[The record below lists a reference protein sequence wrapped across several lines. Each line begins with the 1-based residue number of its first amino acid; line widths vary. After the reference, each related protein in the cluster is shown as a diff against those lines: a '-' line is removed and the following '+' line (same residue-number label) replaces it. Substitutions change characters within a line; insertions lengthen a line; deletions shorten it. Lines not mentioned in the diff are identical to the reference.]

1 MAAISFKPI
10 SAKYKQKISVVIT
23 VYNERD
29 NIMPLADALYTV
41 LDAQVYDYEIIFVD
55 DGSVDDTYK
64 ILRRAQT
71 KICNLTII
79 RLKRNLGQTPAFS
92 AGFSY
97 ATGDYIISMD
107 GDLQNDP
114 QDIPKLLEAIKGKY
128 DAICG
133 WRKHRQDS
141 ATKRFVSRAFNLIRY
156 LLFRDPV
163 HDTSCS
169 LKIFRS
175 EVVKSLLPL
184 RSKMHGCLTSML
196 YLRGYKVGEIVVTH
210 HPRIHG
216 ETKYRNPFRIFR
228 IFWMLLYVR
237 FWWYYTH
244 QPQKGNTLDCSQ
256 IREIVKPQPYKLTI
270 QGQGVWRIGLK

>member
-1 MAAISFKPI
+1 ML
-10 SAKYKQKISVVIT
+10 
-23 VYNERD
+23 
-29 NIMPLADALYTV
+29 LADALHTV
-41 LDAQVYDYEIIFVD
+41 LDAQAYDYEIIFVD
-55 DGSVDDTYK
+55 DGSADDTYK

-114 QDIPKLLEAIKGKY
+114 QDILRLLEAIEGKY

-133 WRKHRQDS
+133 WRKYRHDS
-141 ATKRFVSRAFNLIRY
+141 ATKRFLSKTFNLIRY
-156 LLFRDPV
+156 LIFRDPV
-163 HDTSCS
+163 HDASCS

-175 EVVKSLLPL
+175 EAIKSLLPL
-184 RSKMHGCLTSML
+184 RSRNHNCLTSML
-196 YLRGYKVGEIVVTH
+196 HLQGYKVGEIVVSH
-210 HPRIHG
+210 RPRIHG

-228 IFWMLLYVR
+228 IFWMLLYLR

-244 QPQKGNTLDCSQ
+244 QSQKGNTLDCSQ
-256 IREIVKPQPYKLTI
+256 ICEIVKP
-270 QGQGVWRIGLK
+270 

>member
-1 MAAISFKPI
+1 MAISFKPI
-10 SAKYKQKISVVIT
+10 SRKYRKKISVVIT
-23 VYNERD
+23 VYNEQD
-29 NIMPLADALYTV
+29 NIMPLADALYTL
-41 LDAQVYDYEIIFVD
+41 LDTQAYDYEIIFVD
-55 DGSVDDTYK
+55 DGSVDDTYE

-71 KICNLTII
+71 KIGNLTII
-79 RLKRNLGQTPAFS
+79 RLKKNLGQTPAFS

-114 QDIPKLLEAIKGKY
+114 QDIPKLLEAIEGKY

-156 LLFRDPV
+156 LIFGDPV

-175 EVVKSLLPL
+175 EAIKSLLPL

-196 YLRGYKVGEIVVTH
+196 YLQGYKVGEIVVTH

-256 IREIVKPQPYKLTI
+256 IREILKPQPYKLAI
-270 QGQGVWRIGLK
+270 QVQSVRRIGLR

>member
-1 MAAISFKPI
+1 MAIDLKPG
-10 SAKYKQKISVVIT
+10 SEKYQKKISVVIT
-23 VYNERD
+23 VYNEQN
-29 NIMPLADALYTV
+29 NIMPLAKTLYTV
-41 LDAQVYDYEIIFVD
+41 LDAQAYDYEIIFVD
-55 DGSVDDTYK
+55 DGSVDGTYEA
-64 ILRRAQT
+64 LRSAQAQVQ
-71 KICNLTII
+71 NLTII
-79 RLKRNLGQTPAFS
+79 RFKTNFGQTPAFS

-114 QDIPKLLEAIKGKY
+114 QDIPTLLKAIEGKY

-133 WRKHRQDS
+133 WRKHHQDS

-156 LLFRDPV
+156 LIFGDPV

-175 EVVKSLLPL
+175 EAVKSLLPL

-216 ETKYRNPFRIFR
+216 KTKYRNPFRIFR

-256 IREIVKPQPYKLTI
+256 IREIVKPQPCVRDL
-270 QGQGVWRIGLK
+270 G

>member
-1 MAAISFKPI
+1 MHRSQIHKPV
-10 SAKYKQKISVVIT
+10 SAKHQKKISVVIT
-23 VYNERD
+23 VYNEQD
-29 NIMPLADALYTV
+29 NVMPLANALDTV
-41 LDAQVYDYEIIFVD
+41 LDAQPYDYEIIFVD

-64 ILRRAQT
+64 ILRRAQK

-79 RLKRNLGQTPAFS
+79 RFKKNLGQTPAFS

-114 QDIPKLLEAIKGKY
+114 QDIPKLLEAIEGKY

-133 WRKHRQDS
+133 WRKHRHDS
-141 ATKRFVSRAFNLIRY
+141 ATKRFLSKAFNLIRY
-156 LLFRDPV
+156 LLLRDPV
-163 HDTSCS
+163 HDASCS

-175 EVVKSLLPL
+175 AAIKSLLPL
-184 RSKMHGCLTSML
+184 RSRNHNCLTSML
-196 YLRGYKVGEIVVTH
+196 HLQGYKVGEIGVSH
-210 HPRIHG
+210 RPRIHG

-228 IFWMLLYVR
+228 VFWMLLYVR

-244 QPQKGNTLDCSQ
+244 QPQRGNTLDCSQ
-256 IREIVKPQPYKLTI
+256 IREIVKP
-270 QGQGVWRIGLK
+270 

>member
-1 MAAISFKPI
+1 MHHSQIYSSFSK
-10 SAKYKQKISVVIT
+10 KYQKKISVVIT
-23 VYNERD
+23 VYNEQD
-29 NIMPLADALYTV
+29 NIMPLANALYTV
-41 LDAQVYDYEIIFVD
+41 LNAQAYDYEIIFVD

-71 KICNLTII
+71 KIRNLTII
-79 RLKRNLGQTPAFS
+79 RLKKNFGQTPAFS

-114 QDIPKLLEAIKGKY
+114 QDIPKLLEAIEGKY

-156 LLFRDPV
+156 LIFRDPV

-169 LKIFRS
+169 LKDIPISGNRNHCY
-175 EVVKSLLPL
+175 
-184 RSKMHGCLTSML
+184 RYGQRMHGCLTSML
-196 YLRGYKVGEIVVTH
+196 YLRGLQSGGNRSHSPSSNSRRNKVSKPFSDFPYLLDATLCSILVVL
-210 HPRIHG
+210 HPPT
-216 ETKYRNPFRIFR
+216 TK
-228 IFWMLLYVR
+228 
-237 FWWYYTH
+237 
-244 QPQKGNTLDCSQ
+244 
-256 IREIVKPQPYKLTI
+256 
-270 QGQGVWRIGLK
+270 GQYA

>member
-1 MAAISFKPI
+1 MAINLNPI
-10 SAKYKQKISVVIT
+10 SRKYRKKISVVIT
-23 VYNERD
+23 VYNEQD
-29 NIMPLADALYTV
+29 NVMPLADALYTL
-41 LDAQVYDYEIIFVD
+41 LDTQAYDYEIIFVD
-55 DGSVDDTYK
+55 DGSVDDTYE

-97 ATGDYIISMD
+97 ATGDYVISMD

-114 QDIPKLLEAIKGKY
+114 QDIPKLLEAIEGKY

-133 WRKHRQDS
+133 WRKHRHDS

-156 LLFRDPV
+156 LIFRDPV

-175 EVVKSLLPL
+175 EAVKSLLPL

-237 FWWYYTH
+237 FWWFYTH
-244 QPQKGNTLDCSQ
+244 QPQEGNALDCSQ
-256 IREIVKPQPYKLTI
+256 ICEIVKPQPYKLAI
-270 QGQGVWRIGLK
+270 QVQGVRRIGLR

>member
-1 MAAISFKPI
+1 MHHSQIYSSFSK
-10 SAKYKQKISVVIT
+10 KYQKQISVVIT
-23 VYNERD
+23 VYNEQA
-29 NIMPLADALYTV
+29 NIMPLANALHAV
-41 LDAQVYDYEIIFVD
+41 LETQAYDYEIIFVD

-64 ILRRAQT
+64 ILRRAQA
-71 KICNLTII
+71 KIRNLTII
-79 RLKRNLGQTPAFS
+79 RLRKNLGQTPAFS

-114 QDIPKLLEAIKGKY
+114 QDIPKLLKAIGGKY

-133 WRKHRQDS
+133 WRKHRHDS

-156 LLFRDPV
+156 LIFRDPV

-169 LKIFRS
+169 LKIFKS
-175 EVVKSLLPL
+175 EAVKSLLPL

-210 HPRIHG
+210 RPRIHG

-244 QPQKGNTLDCSQ
+244 QPQEGSVLDCSR
-256 IREIVKPQPYKLTI
+256 IHEIVKP
-270 QGQGVWRIGLK
+270 

>member
-1 MAAISFKPI
+1 MHHSQIHSSFSK
-10 SAKYKQKISVVIT
+10 KCQKKISVVIT
-23 VYNERD
+23 VYNEQD
-29 NIMPLADALYTV
+29 NIMPLANALHTV
-41 LDAQVYDYEIIFVD
+41 LEAQPYDYEIIFVD

-79 RLKRNLGQTPAFS
+79 RLKKNLGQTPAFS

-114 QDIPKLLEAIKGKY
+114 QDIPKLLKAIGGKY

-133 WRKHRQDS
+133 WRKHRQDA

-156 LLFRDPV
+156 LILGDPV

-169 LKIFRS
+169 LKIFKS
-175 EVVKSLLPL
+175 EAVKSLLPL

-210 HPRIHG
+210 RPRIHG
-216 ETKYRNPFRIFR
+216 ETKYRNPFRVFR

-244 QPQKGNTLDCSQ
+244 RPQKGNTLDCSQ
-256 IREIVKPQPYKLTI
+256 IREIVKP
-270 QGQGVWRIGLK
+270 

>member
-1 MAAISFKPI
+1 MTAIDRKP
-10 SAKYKQKISVVIT
+10 SSEKCQKKISVVIT
-23 VYNERD
+23 VYNEQD
-29 NIMPLADALYTV
+29 NVMPLANA
-41 LDAQVYDYEIIFVD
+41 LDAVLNAQPYDYEIIFVD

-64 ILRRAQT
+64 ILRCAQT
-71 KICNLTII
+71 KVRNLTII
-79 RLKRNLGQTPAFS
+79 RLRKNFGQTPAFS

-114 QDIPKLLEAIKGKY
+114 QDIPKLLEAIEGKY

-141 ATKRFVSRAFNLIRY
+141 AAKRFVSRAFNLIRY
-156 LLFRDPV
+156 LIFKDPV

-175 EVVKSLLPL
+175 EAVKSLLPL

-196 YLRGYKVGEIVVTH
+196 YLQGYEVGEIVVTH

-216 ETKYRNPFRIFR
+216 KTKYRNPFRIFR

-244 QPQKGNTLDCSQ
+244 HPQKGNTLDCTQ
-256 IREIVKPQPYKLTI
+256 IREIVKP
-270 QGQGVWRIGLK
+270 

>member
-1 MAAISFKPI
+1 MAIDLKPGLE
-10 SAKYKQKISVVIT
+10 KYQKKISVVIT
-23 VYNERD
+23 VYNEQD
-29 NIMPLADALYTV
+29 NIMPLANALHTV
-41 LDAQVYDYEIIFVD
+41 LDAQAYDYEIIFVD
-55 DGSVDDTYK
+55 DGSIDATYK

-71 KICNLTII
+71 KVRNLTII
-79 RLKRNLGQTPAFS
+79 RLKKNFGQTPAFS

-114 QDIPKLLEAIKGKY
+114 QDIPKLLEAIEGKY
-128 DAICG
+128 DAVCG

-156 LLFRDPV
+156 LIFGDPV

-175 EVVKSLLPL
+175 VAIKSLLPL

-244 QPQKGNTLDCSQ
+244 QPQKDNTLDCSQ
-256 IREIVKPQPYKLTI
+256 IREIVQP
-270 QGQGVWRIGLK
+270 

>member
-1 MAAISFKPI
+1 MNLQK
-10 SAKYKQKISVVIT
+10 KISVVIT
-23 VYNERD
+23 VYNEQD
-29 NIMPLADALYTV
+29 NVMPLANA
-41 LDAQVYDYEIIFVD
+41 LDAVLKTQVYDYEIIFVD
-55 DGSVDDTYK
+55 DGSVDHTYK

-114 QDIPKLLEAIKGKY
+114 QDIPKLLEAIEGKY

-133 WRKHRQDS
+133 WRKHRHDS
-141 ATKRFVSRAFNLIRY
+141 ASKRFLSKAFNLIRY
-156 LLFRDPV
+156 LLLGDPV
-163 HDTSCS
+163 HDASCS

-175 EVVKSLLPL
+175 AAVKSLLPL
-184 RSKMHGCLTSML
+184 RSRNHNCLTSML
-196 YLRGYKVGEIVVTH
+196 HLQGYKVGEIVVTH
-210 HPRIHG
+210 RPRIHG
-216 ETKYRNPFRIFR
+216 ETKYRNPFRVFR

-256 IREIVKPQPYKLTI
+256 IREIVKS
-270 QGQGVWRIGLK
+270 

>member
-1 MAAISFKPI
+1 
-10 SAKYKQKISVVIT
+10 
-23 VYNERD
+23 
-29 NIMPLADALYTV
+29 MPLVKELHKV
-41 LDAQVYDYEIIFVD
+41 LETQPYDYEIIFVD
-55 DGSVDDTYK
+55 DGSVDRTYEA
-64 ILRRAQT
+64 LRCAQT
-71 KICNLTII
+71 KIRNLTII
-79 RLKRNLGQTPAFS
+79 RLKKNLGQTPAFS

-114 QDIPKLLEAIKGKY
+114 QDIPKLLEAIEEKY

-133 WRKHRQDS
+133 WRKHRQD
-141 ATKRFVSRAFNLIRY
+141 ATTKRFVSRVFNLIRY
-156 LLFRDPV
+156 LIFRDPV

-175 EVVKSLLPL
+175 AAIKSLLPL

-210 HPRIHG
+210 CPRIHG
-216 ETKYRNPFRIFR
+216 KTKYRNPFRIFR
-228 IFWMLLYVR
+228 IFWMLLYLR

-244 QPQKGNTLDCSQ
+244 RPQKGDTLDCSQ
-256 IREIVKPQPYKLTI
+256 IREIVKP
-270 QGQGVWRIGLK
+270 

>member
-1 MAAISFKPI
+1 MYRGNGTDLSIGAIKMRCSQIYNPI
-10 SAKYKQKISVVIT
+10 SRKYKQKISIVIT
-23 VYNERD
+23 VYNEQD
-29 NIMPLADALYTV
+29 NIMPLVKGLHAV
-41 LDAQVYDYEIIFVD
+41 LEPQPYDYEIIFVD

-64 ILRRAQT
+64 ILRWAQT
-71 KICNLTII
+71 KVRNLTII
-79 RLKRNLGQTPAFS
+79 RFKKNFGQTPAFS

-114 QDIPKLLEAIKGKY
+114 QDIPKLLEAIVGKY

-141 ATKRFVSRAFNLIRY
+141 ATKRFVSRAFNLTRY
-156 LLFRDPV
+156 LIFRDPV

-175 EVVKSLLPL
+175 EAVKSLLPL

-216 ETKYRNPFRIFR
+216 ETKYRNPFRVFR

-244 QPQKGNTLDCSQ
+244 RPQKGDTLDCSQ
-256 IREIVKPQPYKLTI
+256 IREIVKP
-270 QGQGVWRIGLK
+270 

>member
-1 MAAISFKPI
+1 MAIDLKPGLE
-10 SAKYKQKISVVIT
+10 KYQKKISVVIT
-23 VYNERD
+23 VYNEQD
-29 NIMPLADALYTV
+29 NIMPLAKTLYTV
-41 LDAQVYDYEIIFVD
+41 LETQAYDYEIIFVD
-55 DGSVDDTYK
+55 DGSVDNTYK

-79 RLKRNLGQTPAFS
+79 RLKKNFGQTPAFS

-114 QDIPKLLEAIKGKY
+114 QDIPKLLEAIEGKY

-156 LLFRDPV
+156 LIFRDPV

-175 EVVKSLLPL
+175 AAIKSLLPL

-256 IREIVKPQPYKLTI
+256 IREIVKP
-270 QGQGVWRIGLK
+270 

>member
-1 MAAISFKPI
+1 MHRSQIYKPGLE
-10 SAKYKQKISVVIT
+10 KCQKKISVVIT
-23 VYNERD
+23 VYNEQD
-29 NIMPLADALYTV
+29 NVIPLANALHTV
-41 LDAQVYDYEIIFVD
+41 LNAQAYDYEIIFVD

-64 ILRRAQT
+64 ILRSAQT
-71 KICNLTII
+71 RICNLTII
-79 RLKRNLGQTPAFS
+79 RLKRNFGQTPAFS

-114 QDIPKLLEAIKGKY
+114 QDIPKLLEAIEGKY

-141 ATKRFVSRAFNLIRY
+141 AIKRFVSRPFNLTRY
-156 LLFRDPV
+156 LIFRDPV

-175 EVVKSLLPL
+175 EAIKSLLPL

-210 HPRIHG
+210 RPRIHG
-216 ETKYRNPFRIFR
+216 ETKYRNPFRVFR

-237 FWWYYTH
+237 FWWHYTH

-256 IREIVKPQPYKLTI
+256 IREIVKP
-270 QGQGVWRIGLK
+270 

>member
-1 MAAISFKPI
+1 MTAIDLKPGLE
-10 SAKYKQKISVVIT
+10 KYQKKISVVIT
-23 VYNERD
+23 VYNEQG
-29 NIMPLADALYTV
+29 NIMPLANALHTV
-41 LDAQVYDYEIIFVD
+41 LDAQAYDYEIIFVD

-79 RLKRNLGQTPAFS
+79 RLKKNFGQTPAFS

-114 QDIPKLLEAIKGKY
+114 QDIPKLLGVIERKY

-156 LLFRDPV
+156 LIFGDPV

-175 EVVKSLLPL
+175 AAIKSLLPL

-196 YLRGYKVGEIVVTH
+196 YLWGYKVGEIVVTH

-244 QPQKGNTLDCSQ
+244 HPQEGNTLDCSQ
-256 IREIVKPQPYKLTI
+256 IREIVKP
-270 QGQGVWRIGLK
+270 